1 MATNLTNY
9 NFALKEHYTDQRVRE
24 MIYKDNPLHALLP
37 KMENFGGK
45 NMPTPVKFGNPQSR
59 SAVFATA
66 QTQSATSGI
75 AGISF
80 VITRVR
86 DYALATLDAETMM
99 ASEGDMN
106 AFLEAATETFDG
118 AIQTLTR
125 SLAIAEYGDG
135 SGVIGAV
142 SVAPSANAGTFQIQ
156 LSSAESVTNF
166 EIGMIVNVYSA
177 SVSGTLRTSDGTNN
191 TFPIV
196 GINRDSGL
204 LTLTGTVNGSVT
216 IAAADVIVAQGDYGV
231 KLKGLA
237 AWLPLVAPTTGDN
250 FFGVDRSVD
259 ATRLSGV
266 RYDARGIAI
275 EEALQ
280 GAARRLEREGGRATH
295 CFVNYA
301 NWSKLE
307 LSLGSKVIYT
317 EATAQDAPQVGFRGI
332 SIQGTKGTIK
342 VIADANCP
350 DDRFYMLQLDTWELA
365 SLGRAVVVAD
375 DDGLHLLRQPTSDGV
390 EGRYRYFAQLRCFA
404 PGWNLVGRLS

>member
-1 MATNLTNY
+1 MTTNLTNY
-9 NFALKEHYTDQRVRE
+9 NFALKEHYTDARVRE
-24 MIYKDNPLHALLP
+24 MIYKNNPLHALLP

-59 SAVFATA
+59 SANFANA

-80 VITRVR
+80 IITRVK
-86 DYALATLDAETMM
+86 DYALASLDAETMM

-135 SGVIGAV
+135 SGTIGAV
-142 SVAPSANAGTFQIQ
+142 SATPANNSGTFNVQ
-156 LSSAESVTNF
+156 LASAESVTNF
-166 EIGMIVNVYSA
+166 EIGMNVQVYSLA
-177 SVSGTLRTSDGTNN
+177 VGGTLRTSDGTNN
-191 TFPIV
+191 LFPIAA
-196 GINRDSGL
+196 INRDTGL
-204 LTLTGTVNGSVT
+204 LTLTGTYSGSGTMV
-216 IAAADVIVAQGDYGV
+216 ANDVIVAQGDYGV

-237 AWLPLVAPTTGDN
+237 AWLPLVAPTAGDN

-259 ATRLSGV
+259 ATRLAGV
-266 RYDARGIAI
+266 RFDARGLPI

-280 GAARRLEREGGRATH
+280 QSARRLEREGGQATH
-295 CFVNYA
+295 CFLNYS

-317 EATAQDAPQVGFRGI
+317 TESAQDVPGIGFRGI
-332 SIQGTKGTIK
+332 LIQGTKGTIK
-342 VIADANCP
+342 VMADANCP
-350 DDRFYMLQLDTWELA
+350 DDRFYLLQLDTWQLC
-365 SLGRAVVVAD
+365 SLGRACTVAD

-390 EGRYRYFAQLRCFA
+390 EGRYRYFANMRCFA

>member
-9 NFALKEHYTDQRVRE
+9 NFALKEHYTDARVRE
-24 MIYKDNPLHALLP
+24 MIYKNNPLHALLP

-59 SAVFATA
+59 SASFANA

-80 VITRVR
+80 TVTRVR
-86 DYALATLDAETMM
+86 DYALASLDAETML
-99 ASEGDMN
+99 ASQGDMN

-135 SGVIGAV
+135 SGTVGAV
-142 SVAPSANAGTFQIQ
+142 SATPANATPFVVQ
-156 LSSAESVTNF
+156 LASPESVTNF
-166 EIGMIVNVYSA
+166 EIGMNIQIYSA
-177 SVSGTLRTSDGTNN
+177 ASAGTLRTSDGTNN
-191 TFPIV
+191 LFPIAA
-196 GINRDSGL
+196 INRDTGT
-204 LTLTGTVNGSVT
+204 LTLTGTYSGSGTV
-216 IAAADVIVAQGDYGV
+216 AAADVIVAQGDYGV

-237 AWLPLVAPTTGDN
+237 AWIPLVAPTTGDN

-259 ATRLSGV
+259 ATRLAGV
-266 RYDARGIAI
+266 RYDARGVPI

-280 GAARRLEREGGRATH
+280 QGARKLEREGGQATH
-295 CFVNYA
+295 CFLNYS

-317 EATAQDAPQVGFRGI
+317 TETAQDVPGIGFKGI
-332 SIQGTKGTIK
+332 LIQGTKGTIK
-342 VIADANCP
+342 VMADANCP
-350 DDRFYMLQLDTWELA
+350 DDRFYMLQMDTWQLC
-365 SLGRAVVVAD
+365 SLGRAVEVAD
-375 DDGLHLLRQPTSDGV
+375 DDGLSFLRQINSDGV
-390 EGRYRYFAQLRCFA
+390 EGRYRYYAQLRCFA